1 MSCCASRRPP
11 LSAGIHHPAASQ
23 GAAASPAPRLAAP
36 PAFAP
41 QRQAVFERVRATT
54 LQWHSSQTGRHYRFN
69 QIGDRLV
76 VDPRDI
82 AQLRSHPGLRML

>member
-11 LSAGIHHPAASQ
+11 LSAGFQRPAASG
-23 GAAASPAPRLAAP
+23 GAAASPAPLLASP
-36 PAFAP
+36 PAFAT
-41 QRQAVFERVRATT
+41 QRQAVFELVRATP